1 MIKKGI
7 LEFIIL
13 FLLTK
18 LNRIT
23 SDTIKIKFKTL
34 KFSDEKIR
42 NQLDIKY
49 ELNTDK
55 EKYFYYDLI
64 LNNIYSEILIGSPP
78 QKIIGFYSGKSE
90 IFSLSADKCFIKN
103 SKYDRTLSNTFYN
116 ISDFNIYYRKYE
128 NGCFAKENFQFES
141 YDDHNKI
148 IFNDLKFFLTNDK
161 DKNQNICALIGLRL
175 NYQDMF
181 IENPKN
187 FIYYLMQY
195 FNNNNNN
202 QKKINLYYWTIKYEN
217 NNEGFISIGEPPHIY
232 DTSNYYKN
240 KKFNEFNMEARY
252 STLNWAIQF
261 NQIFL
266 QKSNETIY
274 LKKYSEGHNCVFYP
288 EINIILSTVDYF
300 NKIKQEFFNK
310 FIDLKICFI
319 KKVYISDINSTI
331 IEGLSGKYLLFY
343 CDKNKLIE
351 YNVNNFYS
359 EFPSLNF
366 YHNLVNYNFTLT
378 GKDLFFEDEINNKV
392 YFLIGNKNNHV
403 DQWILGKIFM
413 NKFEFVF
420 NSEMK
425 TVGYYTPINNLI
437 EKENNFEFNHVK
449 VIIIVIF
456 LILILVFIS
465 FLVCKKGNEFFQ
477 DNKGVALEMKLI

>member
-1 MIKKGI
+1 MIKIGI
-7 LEFIIL
+7 LESLIL

-18 LNRIT
+18 INGIT

-42 NQLDIKY
+42 NQLNIDY
-49 ELNTDK
+49 NQNNDE

-78 QKIIGFYSGKSE
+78 QKIIGFYSGKSD
-90 IFSLSADKCFIKN
+90 IFSLSDDKCFIKN
-103 SKYDRTLSNTFYN
+103 SKYDRTLSNTFHN
-116 ISDFNIYYRKYE
+116 ISDFNICYQKYE
-128 NGCFAKENFQFES
+128 KCCFAKENFEFES
-141 YDDHNKI
+141 YDNKYNKI
-148 IFNDLKFFLTNDK
+148 FFKDLKFFLTDIK
-161 DKNQNICALIGLRL
+161 DKNKNICGLIGLRL

-187 FIYYLMQY
+187 FIYYLMHY
-195 FNNNNNN
+195 FNNNNSE
-202 QKKINLYYWTIKYEN
+202 KINSYYWTIKYEN
-217 NNEGFISIGEPPHIY
+217 KNDGFISIGEPPHIY
-232 DTSNYYKN
+232 DTRNLYKN

-252 STLNWAIQF
+252 STLSWAIQF
-261 NQIFL
+261 NQIFIN
-266 QKSNETIY
+266 KGNETIF

-319 KKVYISDINSTI
+319 KKTYISDINSTI
-331 IEGLSGKYLLFY
+331 IEGLSGEYILFY

-351 YNVNNFYS
+351 YGINNFYS

-366 YHNLVNYNFTLT
+366 YHNLFNYNFTLT
-378 GKDLFFEDEINNKV
+378 GKDLFFEDEINNKI
-392 YFLIGNKNNHV
+392 YFLIGNKNNHF
-403 DQWILGKIFM
+403 DQWIFGKIFM

-425 TVGYYTPINNLI
+425 TVGYYSQINNFT
-437 EKENNFEFNHVK
+437 EKENNFEFNHIK
-449 VIIIVIF
+449 LIIIVIV
-456 LILILVFIS
+456 IIIIITFIS
-465 FLVCKKGNEFFQ
+465 FIACKKGNIFLK
-477 DNKGVALEMKLI
+477 DNNGVALEMKLI